1 MLSVQVLACLWCSEH
16 PIKVALI
23 AAFFMDLLQSFSPV
37 LSSLKDVVYIWVVH
51 RSIAVLLIGFVVEGL
66 VGRNEAVLVWV

>member
-23 AAFFMDLLQSFSPV
+23 APFFMDLLQGLAPV
-37 LSSLKDVVYIWVVH
+37 LSRLKDVVSIWVVH
-51 RSIAVLLIGFVVEGL
+51 RSIAVLLIGFVFEGL
-66 VGRNEAVLVWV
+66 VGRNEAVLVSV